1 VGLSAGVSGNVNNA
15 STIGKATQDFSSN
28 GADPGQNNYQIDGVS
43 ANNVANDG
51 SSADASIYGGIAI
64 PNPDALQEF
73 KIQTS
78 TYDASFG
85 RNPGANVNVITK
97 SGTNTFHG
105 TLWEFFR
112 NEDLNANS
120 FFQNADGGD
129 LRQVLRQN
137 QYGGSFGGPIKK
149 NRIFIFGDYQETRQL
164 NGIAAGGSSSYHLPA
179 IPAGD
184 RSTAAFQQELG
195 SIYCHIPTF
204 YGGFGVP
211 QTQAACHGSNI
222 NPVALA
228 ILNLKGPGLVAITC
242 PLTQACQV

>member
-1 VGLSAGVSGNVNNA
+1 MAR
-15 STIGKATQDFSSN
+15 F
-28 GADPGQNNYQIDGVS
+28 
-43 ANNVANDG
+43 G
-51 SSADASIYGGIAI
+51 SS
-64 PNPDALQEF
+64 F
-73 KIQTS
+73 VTKTS
-78 TYDASFG
+78 TPIA
-85 RNPGANVNVITK
+85 
-97 SGTNTFHG
+97 
-105 TLWEFFR
+105 
-112 NEDLNANS
+112 
-120 FFQNADGGD
+120 FFQNADGGG

-149 NRIFIFGDYQETRQL
+149 NKIFIFGDYQETRQL

-211 QTQAACHGSNI
+211 QTQVACDGSNI

-228 ILNLKGPGLVAITC
+228 IPNLKGPGLVAITC